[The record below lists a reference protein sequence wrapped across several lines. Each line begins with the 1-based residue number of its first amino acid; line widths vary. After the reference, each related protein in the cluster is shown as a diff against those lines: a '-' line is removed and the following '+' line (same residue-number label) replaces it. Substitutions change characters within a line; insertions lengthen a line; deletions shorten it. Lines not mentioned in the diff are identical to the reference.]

1 MTTDWT
7 ETGRVESSLGP
18 IMGAAK
24 GVGKGV
30 YERAFGASSRL
41 LSTASRSNKLLDS
54 PPSPT
59 IQEHYAL
66 PKYNECFSTPHPE
79 DLPNLSTTTTIPT
92 NPITLEVGPGEG
104 FFECLDELTE
114 RKKLLK
120 SWAKLVL
127 TDPDALRHPDCPV
140 VKYDLG
146 PEEVKRKQNS
156 LKFVEKE
163 LRSVASVLNVKRKER
178 WSKSDHR
185 VHAKAMDTYAFDCVL
200 GKKGSDPNA
209 DSYYAEGYA
218 RLICFGLADGI
229 GWGVPSRR
237 AAQAALLGFSTV
249 LKGHLKALR
258 QAGTPWSTV
267 LLAHACQQAVTAG
280 HIFTQALTE
289 AKTTIVGGVVV
300 KLPPGALSP
309 GRASLSE
316 SWNAPGSQLGMTAD
330 EIAVEP
336 NPWVF
341 VGTSVGDSLIYRYS
355 RSRRVV
361 SEVTPSDRTF
371 GLRDAGGSLGGTEN
385 EADLRNFG
393 LHLALVEEGDFIISV
408 SDGVHDNLDPEVL
421 QLNPAVVSRIVEVPL
436 AEEFEYWADVPTNKK
451 NDIKRF
457 YKEHQLAI
465 ILNQIPPEELSTKS
479 AVFHIL
485 EFIHDT
491 TDDHRKAYE
500 AGSRLQRDWN
510 SLEPA
515 VREETQKSV
524 KKALKHPIGK
534 FDHATCLCVEV
545 GGT

>member
-1 MTTDWT
+1 M
-7 ETGRVESSLGP
+7 
-18 IMGAAK
+18 
-24 GVGKGV
+24 
-30 YERAFGASSRL
+30 
-41 LSTASRSNKLLDS
+41 
-54 PPSPT
+54 
-59 IQEHYAL
+59 
-66 PKYNECFSTPHPE
+66 
-79 DLPNLSTTTTIPT
+79 
-92 NPITLEVGPGEG
+92 
-104 FFECLDELTE
+104 
-114 RKKLLK
+114 
-120 SWAKLVL
+120 

-146 PEEVKRKQNS
+146 LDEVKRKQAS

-163 LRSVASVLNVKRKER
+163 LRSVANILNVKRKER

-218 RLICFGLADGI
+218 RMICFGLADGI

-258 QAGTPWSTV
+258 QSGTPWSTV
-267 LLAHACQQAVTAG
+267 LLAHACHQAVTAG
-280 HIFTQALTE
+280 HLFTQALTE
-289 AKTTIVGGVVV
+289 AKTTLVGGVVV
-300 KLPPGALSP
+300 KLPRDAFSP
-309 GRASLSE
+309 GRSGLSD
-316 SWNAPGSQLGMTAD
+316 SYSGGSLGMTSD
-330 EIAVEP
+330 EVVTEP
-336 NPWVF
+336 QSWVF
-341 VGTSVGDSLIYRYS
+341 VGASVGDSLIYRYS
-355 RSRRVV
+355 RSRKIVA
-361 SEVTPSDRTF
+361 EVTPSDRTF
-371 GLRDAGGSLGGTEN
+371 GLRDAGGSLGGTTS

-393 LHLALVEEGDFIISV
+393 LHLALLEEGDIIISV

-421 QLNPAVVSRIVEVPL
+421 QLNPTVVARMVEVPL
-436 AEEFEYWADVPTNKK
+436 GADFDYWADVPTHKK

-479 AVFHIL
+479 AVYHIL

-491 TDDHRKAYE
+491 TNDHRKAYE

-510 SLEPA
+510 TLDPA
-515 VREETQKSV
+515 ERDETQKKV
-524 KKALKHPIGK
+524 KEALKQPIGK